1 MKKSPSNENISD
13 SDQDKIDTIDL
24 LSEDPIEY
32 RKTKKDMGQ
41 KSNKQATKNK
51 KLVTKIGLFVGS
63 LVLVGIIVLIFTIFD
78 VWGRISDRSN
88 NSSPALKFFG
98 EDIQPGTLKGEGD
111 GRINI
116 LLIGIG
122 GKNHDGGQLADT
134 IMVASIDPLNNQL
147 GMLSIP
153 RDLRVSLNGGGYGK
167 INAIHAYAE
176 NSQEGSGPQAL
187 KDKVGEI
194 LDLPIHYYFRVDFE
208 GFKKT
213 VDELGGIDIDV
224 AKDIYDNNYPD
235 EQLVGYDPFYI
246 KAGNQHLDGSTA
258 LKYARS
264 RYSTSDFDR
273 AGRQQQIISALR
285 EKALSAGVL
294 ANPAK
299 VLSIAGILG
308 EHVKMDMSAKEVSAL
323 VSIAKKLDNSKT
335 VSEVLDNSA
344 GGPLTTNNVGGYYL
358 VTKTGDWSEVRKIAH
373 GIFKDPYIAKEN
385 AKIEILNGSGV
396 DGRAGKLRDELA
408 ALGYNM
414 GNIDTTTEVSE
425 TIIYDYSDSGAQFTV
440 DFLKNRLGA
449 RVVAGSRPQNV
460 GGDIKIQIIIGKD
473 YNR

>member
-1 MKKSPSNENISD
+1 MKKSSSNENFSD
-13 SDQDKIDTIDL
+13 SNQGKVDAIEF

-32 RKTKKDMGQ
+32 RKTKKDIQQ
-41 KSNKQATKNK
+41 KSSKQTTKNK
-51 KLVTKIGLFVGS
+51 KLVTKIGLFVAS
-63 LVLVGIIVLIFTIFD
+63 LVLIGIVVLLFTVFD

-111 GRINI
+111 GRINV

-134 IMVASIDPLNNQL
+134 IMVASIDPVNNQL

-153 RDLRVSLNGGGYGK
+153 RDLRVDLSGGGYGK
-167 INAIHAYAE
+167 INAVHAYAE
-176 NSQEGSGPQAL
+176 QAEEGTGPQAL

-194 LDLPIHYYFRVDFE
+194 LDLPIHYYLRVDFE
-208 GFKKT
+208 GFKKI
-213 VDELGGIDIDV
+213 VDELGGIDINV
-224 AKDIYDNNYPD
+224 PKDIYDNNYPD

-246 KAGNQHLDGSTA
+246 KAGDQHLDGSTA

-308 EHVKMDMSAKEVSAL
+308 DHVKMDMSAKEVSAF

-344 GGPLTTNNVGGYYL
+344 TGPLTTSNVGGYYL
-358 VTKTGDWSEVRKIAH
+358 VTRTGDWSGVRKIAH
-373 GIFKDPYIAKEN
+373 EIFKDPYIAKEN

-396 DGRAGKLRDELA
+396 DGQAGKLRDELA
-408 ALGYNM
+408 GLGYNL
-414 GNIDTTTEVSE
+414 GGVDTTDEVSE
-425 TIIYDYSDSGAQFTV
+425 TIIYDYSDGSAQFTV

-449 RVVAGSRPQNV
+449 RVVTGSRPQNV
-460 GGDIKIQIIIGKD
+460 AADIKIQIVIGQD